1 MTRQSGWK
9 TIANASYTFLC
20 SASAVWVLTKYGVF
34 ISKVEGPSMFPTFSG
49 RGDIIIAEA
58 ITPTW
63 GTIVVGDVVI
73 CTRPV
78 NPRECIIKRVV
89 ATEGN
94 EVTVFPDK
102 THANVRRHRVPA
114 GHVWVQGD
122 NMTHSLDSR
131 QYGPIPLALVRGR
144 VLLQVYPFV
153 KCIDCSPPRL
163 T

>member
-63 GTIVVGDVVI
+63 GTIV
-73 CTRPV
+73 
-78 NPRECIIKRVV
+78 RVV